1 MRSIIPNIRTLLDAA
16 YQAKLLVIH
25 TREGHLPDLSDL
37 SSREAFRSRNNP
49 SGKGIGDQG
58 PMGRLLIRGEL
69 GHDTVAELYPR
80 EDDVCSCR
88 LFLVYTFA
96 LREV

>member
-1 MRSIIPNIRTLLDAA
+1 MRSIISNVRSLLDIA
-16 YQAKLLVIH
+16 YQAKILVIH

-58 PMGRLLIRGEL
+58 PMGRFLIRGEP
-69 GHDTVAELYPR
+69 GHDTIAELYPR
-80 EDDVCSCR
+80 KGDVRLGCCS
-88 LFLVYTFA
+88 
-96 LREV
+96 